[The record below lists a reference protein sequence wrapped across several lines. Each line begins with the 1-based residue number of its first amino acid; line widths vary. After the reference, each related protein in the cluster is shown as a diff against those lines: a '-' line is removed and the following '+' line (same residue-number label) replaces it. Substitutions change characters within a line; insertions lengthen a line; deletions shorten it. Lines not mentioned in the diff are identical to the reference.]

1 VSYER
6 LLADVREGRVTSVPQ
21 ALEVTPQQAA
31 RDELAAEAWKALVA
45 EEKQKLLTRRRS
57 FWARL
62 VEWFTNFPKD

>member
-1 VSYER
+1 MNYER

-21 ALEVTPQQAA
+21 ALDVTPQQAA

-62 VEWFTNFPKD
+62 AEWLTNFPA